1 MTLQIVLLYC
11 KVTHNGTDLRRRDN
25 RYSSAQTVAKFIIKS
40 SLLLQLLNK
49 DSSARTADEA
59 TTTAHC

>member
-11 KVTHNGTDLRRRDN
+11 KVTHNGTDLRRVDN

-49 DSSARTADEA
+49 DSSAWNP
-59 TTTAHC
+59 C